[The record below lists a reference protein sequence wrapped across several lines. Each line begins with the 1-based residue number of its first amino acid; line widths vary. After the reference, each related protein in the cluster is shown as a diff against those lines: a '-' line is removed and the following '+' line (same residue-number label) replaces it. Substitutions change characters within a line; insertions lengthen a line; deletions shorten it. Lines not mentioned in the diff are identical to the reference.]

1 MEHFNNTDSWIAMGR
16 HELSAPVHTLDD
28 QTKASFRLNPDGVFV
43 VTLEGKTR
51 PTVFEGWHGSH
62 ALFYSVRDDW
72 RFIIHVGDLRK
83 VVKRKKA

>member
-43 VTLEGKTR
+43 VTLEGK
-51 PTVFEGWHGSH
+51 
-62 ALFYSVRDDW
+62 
-72 RFIIHVGDLRK
+72 
-83 VVKRKKA
+83 KRKKA